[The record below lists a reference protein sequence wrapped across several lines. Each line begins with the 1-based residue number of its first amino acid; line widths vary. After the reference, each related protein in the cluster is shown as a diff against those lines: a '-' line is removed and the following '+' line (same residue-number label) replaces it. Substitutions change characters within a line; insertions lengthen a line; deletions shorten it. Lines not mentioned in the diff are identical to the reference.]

1 MATLPEPIEQIA
13 ENATDLRPRSF
24 AMYGVDVSTGRPFLG
39 WGMADDARAFYY
51 EPESDT
57 HDYAATAEQI
67 LRHIEER
74 GAAHLVWLTD

>member
-1 MATLPEPIEQIA
+1 MTALPKTIEEIA
-13 ENATDLRPRSF
+13 GNASALRPRSF

-39 WGMADDARAFYY
+39 WGMADESRAFYY
-51 EPESDT
+51 EPESDI

-67 LRHIEER
+67 LHHIEQR